1 MWLAP
6 SASVL
11 QNGALGNTSSIEE
24 AEYELI
30 ELETENDV
38 SLFISW
44 SMILFVAFFFLF
56 WAVDEEIKRKHILLS
71 WVADQS
77 TGFLARSRVTP

>member
-1 MWLAP
+1 MLQFGKQDLMVE
-6 SASVL
+6 SAK

-38 SLFISW
+38 SLFIS
-44 SMILFVAFFFLF
+44 
-56 WAVDEEIKRKHILLS
+56 
-71 WVADQS
+71 
-77 TGFLARSRVTP
+77 